1 MGRRRVRPAVQD
13 PVRRDQGPGIQAPP
27 DEPSMPVV
35 VAGSASPGF
44 ASALADALG
53 CDVLEAERKDFPDG
67 EVYVRIP
74 DEVQGRHAVVVQSTT
89 PNDNLLELLF
99 LQDAC
104 HEAGARKV
112 TTVVPYFAYAR
123 QDQCFRPGEGVSA
136 RAVARA
142 IYPTANHLI
151 LVDPH
156 KKHLLDFFPGVA
168 NAVTAVPQLCERL
181 QQWGVEAVLA
191 PDAGARDR
199 AELAAEVL
207 GVECDHLEKTRHSAT
222 EVTIQTKDLDVS
234 GKTVAILDDMIAS
247 GGTMLEAAKQ
257 LKAQGATQVIAACT
271 HGVFTQ
277 GAVERLLGGGID
289 KLLCTDTLEG
299 ADCDTV
305 SAAPAVAQELLAL
318 EPAA

>member
-1 MGRRRVRPAVQD
+1 MGGPPVRPPVQD
-13 PVRRDQGPGIQAPP
+13 PDQAATDGR
-27 DEPSMPVV
+27 STPVV
-35 VAGSASPGF
+35 IAGSASPAF
-44 ASALADALG
+44 ATALAKALD
-53 CDVLEAERKDFPDG
+53 CHVVEAQRKDFPDG

-74 DEVQGRHAVVVQSTT
+74 DEVEGRHAVVVQSTT

-99 LQDAC
+99 LQDAA

-112 TTVVPYFAYAR
+112 TAVVPYYAYAR
-123 QDQCFRPGEGVSA
+123 QDQCFRPGEAVSA

-168 NAVTAVPQLCERL
+168 NAVTAVPQLC
-181 QQWGVEAVLA
+181 QQLKAWGVQCVLA

-199 AELAAEVL
+199 AGLAADIL
-207 GVECDHLEKTRHSAT
+207 GVECDHLEKTRLSAT
-222 EVTIQTKDLDVS
+222 EVQIATKALDVS

-257 LKAQGATQVIAACT
+257 LKDQGAREVIAACT

-277 GAVERLLGGGID
+277 GAVDRLLGGGID
-289 KLLCTDTLEG
+289 RLLCTDTLEG
-299 ADCDTV
+299 ADCDVV
-305 SAAPAVAQELLAL
+305 SAAPAVAQELQAL
-318 EPAA
+318 ERPA